1 MRQLLPI
8 GVAIAF
14 VALLGYGLVTSAA
27 DDSID
32 QSLADGRPADPPSFE
47 LPVLEAGDLPPRL
60 ARRVGPALA
69 DGLLGLDELRG
80 SVVVLNF
87 WASWCVPC
95 REEAPLLNR
104 SWERAGPS
112 GVVFVGL
119 NMQDL
124 TDDAGAFID
133 EFGITY
139 PNVRDQ
145 TDTVATEW
153 GVVGLPETYF
163 IAADG
168 RVVNHVIGV
177 VSGPQMRAGIAA
189 ARSGRPI
196 APAVGGP
203 QRSTR

>member
-1 MRQLLPI
+1 MRRFLPVGLAI
-8 GVAIAF
+8 GF
-14 VALLGYGLVTSAA
+14 VALLGYGLVANAA
-27 DDSID
+27 EDSID
-32 QSLADGRPADPPSFE
+32 QSLADGMPADAPSFE
-47 LPVLEAGDLPPRL
+47 LPVLEDGELPPQL
-60 ARRVGPALA
+60 ARRIGPALE
-69 DGLLGLDELRG
+69 DGNLGLDELRG

-95 REEAPLLNR
+95 REEAPLLTR

-112 GVVFVGL
+112 GVVFLGL

-133 EFGITY
+133 EFEITY

-145 TDTVATEW
+145 TDAVATDW

-177 VSGPQMRAGIAA
+177 VSKPQLRAGIAA

-196 APAVGGP
+196 APTAGGP